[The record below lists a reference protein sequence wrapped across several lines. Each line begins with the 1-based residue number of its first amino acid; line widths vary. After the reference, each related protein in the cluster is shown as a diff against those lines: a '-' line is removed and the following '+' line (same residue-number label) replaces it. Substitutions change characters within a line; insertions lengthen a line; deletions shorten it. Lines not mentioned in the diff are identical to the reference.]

1 MRKDNDNIVYINLTT
16 GEIDCEPCPD
26 ELLKKYLGGRGLSDY
41 LLLKYLDQNT
51 GPLDPENILIIA
63 CGLLTGTEMVTS
75 GRLHFSSRS
84 PLTGFIGTSNGG
96 GKLASELRACNI
108 ITLIITGKAVKPV
121 FINITGEDISIQNA
135 SDLWGL
141 STTEAEKQLKLRLN
155 DSRTQVALIG
165 PAGENQTNIG
175 SIMTGDGHFAGR
187 TGMGS
192 VMGSK
197 NLKAIAVRKTSNQRN
212 HQTPETRSL
221 IRQYIKSLKSQPDWN
236 VWTTVGSSCDVSW
249 TQEKGALATR
259 NYQDISFEGTNT
271 ACGVSFKEN
280 VVKHKACYNCPIHCK
295 ADVQIDRGRHKGFV
309 GDRPEYE
316 TLSAWGPRCGNAD
329 SMESIYFCNL
339 CNDYG
344 VDSISAGNLVAFAMA
359 LYQKG
364 ILTLEDTGE
373 LPLTWGNVNAMEA
386 LIRQIS
392 TKSTPLGKILSLG
405 MKGAAE
411 AIGNSAQKY
420 AYHVKGMSL
429 TIMDPRGFKGSAL
442 GYAVGNRGADFTY
455 IYAKPEFS
463 YTPEKAFKAFGTM
476 KAADRLSEEGKPAM
490 VKSCMCANAVIDSLG
505 VCKIPEFG
513 ILGDFDL
520 TIIAEIVSAITESSV
535 TGEQLLKIGERIV
548 NTERLFNFKY
558 GATSKDDNLPE
569 KFLTEPIQQGPCKG
583 SVVHL
588 NQMLNEFYFLMGW
601 DEKGRISKA
610 KLRELEIDYE
620 CARPSESAD
629 LKVLGLDNHFGQ

>member
-1 MRKDNDNIVYINLTT
+1 MHKGALVYINLTT
-16 GEIDCEPCPD
+16 GDVTDEPCPD
-26 ELLKKYLGGRGLSDY
+26 ALVKKYLGGRGLSDY
-41 LLLKYLDQNT
+41 LLLKYVDRAT
-51 GPLDPENILIIA
+51 GPFDPENVLIIA

-96 GKLASELRACNI
+96 GKLASELRACGVMA
-108 ITLIITGKAVKPV
+108 LIITGKAEKPV
-121 FINITGEDISIQNA
+121 YITITGEDITIEDG
-135 SDLWGL
+135 SDIWGL
-141 STTEAEKQLKLRLN
+141 STTEAEKKLKLLTN
-155 DSRTQVALIG
+155 DPRTQVALIG
-165 PAGENQTNIG
+165 PAGENQTNLG
-175 SIMTGDGHFAGR
+175 CIMTGDGHFAGR

-197 NLKAIAVRKTSNQRN
+197 NLKAITVRKTSRQRCRRS
-212 HQTPETRSL
+212 PEARS
-221 IRQYIKSLKSQPDWN
+221 IVKRYIENLKSQPDWSE
-236 VWTTVGSSCDVSW
+236 WTTVGSSCDLSW
-249 TQEKGALATR
+249 TEEKGALATR
-259 NYQDISFEGTNT
+259 NYQDIHFEGAST
-271 ACGVSFKEN
+271 ACGVSFKDA

-295 ADVQIDRGRHKGFV
+295 ADVKIDRGRHKGFV

-344 VDSISAGNLVAFAMA
+344 IDSISAGNLVAFAME

-364 ILTLEDTGE
+364 ILTLEDTGGLE
-373 LPLTWGNVNAMEA
+373 LTWGNVDAMEA
-386 LIRQIS
+386 LIRQMS
-392 TKSTPLGKILSLG
+392 TRSTPLGKILSLG
-405 MKGAAE
+405 MKRAAE
-411 AIGNSAQKY
+411 VIGNSAEEY

-463 YTPEKAFKAFGTM
+463 YTPEKAFKAFGTP

-490 VKSCMCANAVIDSLG
+490 VRKCMCANAVIDSLG

-513 ILGDFDL
+513 MLGDFDL
-520 TIIAEIVSAITESSV
+520 TIIAEVVSAITEFSV

-548 NTERLFNFKY
+548 NTERLFNFTY
-558 GATSKDDNLPE
+558 GATGKDDTLPA
-569 KFLTEPIQQGPCKG
+569 KFLNEPIKEGPCKG

-588 NQMLNEFYFLMGW
+588 DTMLNEFYSLMGW
-601 DEKGRISKA
+601 DEHGRITEN
-610 KLRELEIDYE
+610 KLRELDIDY
-620 CARPSESAD
+620 D
-629 LKVLGLDNHFGQ
+629 MNFLNM